1 MRPRRH
7 PANSDDTEARERTA
21 PVPGLI
27 SDVTC
32 QNRVRRALG
41 PRVNV
46 FIAEQFAYALSLD
59 VATRHGLRPG
69 KWVDEELA
77 ALILRE
83 DREAGALLTAHQFL
97 AFRPRSRA
105 EVARRLEEEGVT
117 PETLD
122 RVLLV
127 LEEAGHL
134 SDARFAAQWVEGRTL
149 SRPKGSQ
156 ALRQELRAKG
166 VDKVEIEAALPDGE
180 VELENAMVALA
191 PFWRKSAG
199 LESRERRY
207 KAMQFLGRRG
217 YTPGV
222 AREAVVCVE
231 ADADTR

>member
-1 MRPRRH
+1 M
-7 PANSDDTEARERTA
+7 
-21 PVPGLI
+21 PGLI
-27 SDVTC
+27 TDVTC
-32 QNRVRRALG
+32 QTRVRRAQG

-46 FIAEQFAYALSLD
+46 FIAERFAYALSLE

-69 KWVDEELA
+69 KWVDDDLA
-77 ALILRE
+77 ALLARE
-83 DREAGALLTAHQFL
+83 DREASALLTAHHFL

-105 EVARRLEEEGVT
+105 EVSRRLEEDGVT

-122 RVLLV
+122 RVLMV

-149 SRPKGSQ
+149 SRPKGSG

-166 VDKVEIEAALPDGE
+166 VDKEEIESALPDGE
-180 VELENAMVALA
+180 AELDNAMVALA

-199 LESRERRY
+199 LESRERRH

-217 YTPGV
+217 YAPGV
-222 AREAVVCVE
+222 AREAIGRAE
-231 ADADTR
+231 AHG